1 MLISAAVSPTRLFKF
16 WADEDGGNELLTQLV
31 TVQPDGRPY
40 VRTMH
45 CSFNEGAFQFT
56 THAMSSKV
64 TDIKLNG
71 HVSLQFFFGGRA
83 QRQVVVC
90 GDAQLNTAEENVA
103 QWKSRARARNVLAWD
118 SRLAAPPPARRE
130 AHDDDVPLPMVPF
143 FCGFVVK
150 PITFDF
156 SEKIAEGRR
165 TNVHMVRLYD
175 AWAVA
180 PQRLVLN
187 SM

>member
-16 WADEDGGNELLTQLV
+16 WADEDGANELVTQLV

-45 CSFNEGAFQFT
+45 CSFNEGVFQFT

-83 QRQVVVC
+83 QRQVVVS

-103 QWKSRARARNVLAWD
+103 RWKSRPEERNALAWA
-118 SRLAAPPPARRE
+118 SRLAPPRAAAAAE
-130 AHDDDVPLPMVPF
+130 DNMKLPMVPF

-156 SEKIAEGRR
+156 SEKSAEGRR
-165 TNVHMVRLYD
+165 VSVHMVRLFD

-187 SM
+187 CM